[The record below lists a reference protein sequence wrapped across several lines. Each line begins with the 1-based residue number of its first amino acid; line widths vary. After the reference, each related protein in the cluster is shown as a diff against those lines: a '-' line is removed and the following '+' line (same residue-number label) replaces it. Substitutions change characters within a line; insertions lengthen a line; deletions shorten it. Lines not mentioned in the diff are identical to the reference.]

1 MSIAV
6 LGWGSLVWDPRG
18 LPLKG
23 DWQIGGPTLPIEF
36 SRISRDCR
44 LTLVID
50 PTDGVPVPTRHA
62 LSTRD
67 SLNDAISDLLAREET
82 IRENI
87 GYVGLRQP
95 AEHCT
100 VHQPAAEI
108 IRTWAR
114 KLGFDAAIW
123 TDFAQNFELETGD
136 LFSAARAVEYLRGL
150 PRDAAFRAR
159 EYLVRAPAEVDT
171 AVRRR
176 LENTGWLQRQ

>member
-18 LPLKG
+18 LPLEG

-36 SRISRDCR
+36 SHISRDCR

-50 PTDGVPVPTRHA
+50 PSNGVPVPTRHS

-87 GYVGLRQP
+87 GYVCLRQP
-95 AEHCT
+95 AEHST

-114 KLGFDAAIW
+114 KFAFDAAIW
-123 TDFAQNFELETGD
+123 TDLAPNFHQKTGD
-136 LFSAARAVEYLRGL
+136 KFSPARAEEYLRGL
-150 PRDAAFRAR
+150 PRGAAFRAR
-159 EYLVRAPAEVDT
+159 EYIVRAPAEVDT
-171 AVRRR
+171 PVRRR
-176 LENTGWLQRQ
+176 LENTGWLRLQ